1 MERDLCR
8 TEAHAPSSAFR
19 EGILLQRLRASL
31 VHMPLHTEFQLYHQ
45 LILYGLV
52 QMLPSQKRLSI
63 SSPKTMED
71 TPSLVLHYP
80 P

>member
-31 VHMPLHTEFQLYHQ
+31 VHAPLHR
-45 LILYGLV
+45 V
-52 QMLPSQKRLSI
+52 PALSPTNPI
-63 SSPKTMED
+63 WPGSNAAFSEAPF
-71 TPSLVLHYP
+71 YF
-80 P
+80 